1 MIVYYSP
8 TILTDSGFPESTA
21 LQVSIAL
28 GVAYLLAQLGGLS
41 IIDRVG
47 RRRLTLIMI
56 PGAALSLV
64 ALGLPLVT
72 GHSERDD
79 RFARRYR
86 VGAWVNGPTAP
97 SAWTD
102 GPPLQ
107 DRRLARQPSGGAS
120 DPPQRELL
128 RHDRS
133 SPRHLP

>member
-64 ALGLPLVT
+64 ALGLLLVT
-72 GHSERDD
+72 GQR
-79 RFARRYR
+79 ARRQVCTAVPR
-86 VGAWVNGPTAP
+86 RRLGQWANGPISLDRRATAP
-97 SAWTD
+97 RSTAGSSAIRWCIRSTAT
-102 GPPLQ
+102 GTPP
-107 DRRLARQPSGGAS
+107 A
-120 DPPQRELL
+120 
-128 RHDRS
+128 
-133 SPRHLP
+133 